1 MRIVHLACTLCFVTG
16 ILFCLGDGANAQGGA
31 SDAVRQACTPDAMRL
46 CSDVIPDVPKVT
58 ACMKRK
64 SAQLS
69 QECRTAM
76 RSEGGGKRTRHH
88 GRSHRHHHSH

>member
-1 MRIVHLACTLCFVTG
+1 
-16 ILFCLGDGANAQGGA
+16 
-31 SDAVRQACTPDAMRL
+31 MRL

-76 RSEGGGKRTRHH
+76 RSEGGGKRTRHRGH
-88 GRSHRHHHSH
+88 SHRHHHSH